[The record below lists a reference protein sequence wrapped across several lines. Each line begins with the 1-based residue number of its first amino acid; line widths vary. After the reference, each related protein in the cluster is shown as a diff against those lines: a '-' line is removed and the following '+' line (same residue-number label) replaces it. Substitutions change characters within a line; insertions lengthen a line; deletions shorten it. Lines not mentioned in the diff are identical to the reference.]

1 LHLPRFRL
9 RALMV
14 AVAIVAVL
22 LGLWAGI
29 ERRRADFRR
38 IARYHSY
45 RNLGLLVD
53 SRSLTPL
60 ELRRDEWHAALAKKY
75 TRAARYPWLPV
86 EPDPPEPE

>member
-1 LHLPRFRL
+1 MRLPRFRL
-9 RALMV
+9 RALMI
-14 AVAIVAVL
+14 AVAAVALL

-38 IARYHSY
+38 IARYHSF

-60 ELRRDEWHAALAKKY
+60 ELRQDEWHHALYLKY
-75 TRAARYPWLPV
+75 QRAARYPWLSV